1 MDGQEIPEI
10 VVRRLPLYARALQW
24 LAADGVQTISS
35 AELGARLGM
44 TPAQIRKD
52 LSYFGEF
59 GKQGTGYDVK
69 FLLEQLRHILG
80 VEREWLVALV
90 GVGDLGHAIAR
101 YGGFVARGFKIAA
114 LFDKDPKK
122 IGQQIGELEIIS
134 VDQLPMVI
142 RGLRIQLAI
151 IATPASEAQMVCDQL
166 VAAGVRGILN
176 YAPINLRVPRGVRVR
191 YIDPVVVLQSMTYHL
206 KSGVPQPISA
216 ETEVIS
222 AVE

>member
-1 MDGQEIPEI
+1 METSGIPEI

-24 LAADGVQTISS
+24 LLLEGVAIISS

-59 GKQGTGYDVK
+59 GKQGMGYDVK
-69 FLLEQLRHILG
+69 FLFDQLRQILG
-80 VEREWLVALV
+80 VDREWLVALV

-101 YGGFVARGFKIAA
+101 YGGFTRRGFKIAA

-134 VDQLPMVI
+134 VDKLPMVV
-142 RGLRIQLAI
+142 RGLRIQIGILAV
-151 IATPASEAQMVCDQL
+151 PASEAQAVCDQM
-166 VAAGVRGILN
+166 VSAGIRGILN
-176 YAPINLRVPRGVRVR
+176 YAPIHLHTPKDVFVSYN
-191 YIDPVVVLQSMTYHL
+191 DPVVSLQSMTYHL
-206 KSGVPQPISA
+206 KHAAPN
-216 ETEVIS
+216 
-222 AVE
+222 